1 MFVHDEIVQKLL
13 EDAQDIHGILVEALK
28 NMDKRTVGSK
38 GVGRADK
45 KLKQI
50 ISDIQSIIT
59 LSTQTPD
66 NQPEFTDTP
75 SIELTAIPP
84 PLPQPYPILPLWFHH
99 LLPLRFSI
107 IILLSLHNLV
117 RPQFLYRG
125 LAHFL
130 PESTRKLFDYDN
142 LSSAQEF
149 GATAGSNTESIS
161 GLWNM
166 KAAQTAAAID
176 WTKAIPER
184 IQADIGPSDI
194 ALTLPSA
201 VDKSL
206 ASTIS
211 HVVIDE
217 DGRLVTDLGRF
228 NVLRAPDFSVIHPLL
243 IHGNDSLIALVENK
257 FQNQSKAVAQLKA
270 YAKDHAQNS
279 PRMWCFA
286 FVLTTDGLNIAMF
299 KLKEDSELA
308 AIAHDPDLNGGSEG
322 VWYPVTHEFV
332 HRKMV
337 ELLNEVRNE
346 WDLQWFDTK
355 SSALLALLLYGKPCV
370 FVLQLNVERQLKE
383 ANILVTDDRR
393 CCLADFGLSVIT
405 TSSQAW
411 ARTTSS
417 NFTGKGTVRWLAPEY
432 LASEIP
438 NRPSRDIYA
447 FGCTVLEIFTQKP
460 PFSDRKNEIALLSY
474 VMNGGRPD
482 RPQDDRYSDALWG
495 ITTLCWAQN
504 IEERPSA
511 DQIHECLN
519 GKIDAFEQI
528 VRLNPGDAKALQRLG
543 RLYLQD
549 QCSFQNQE
557 LAVHY
562 FTQSLGAGKYKR
574 TISLLQITFYVSD
587 SSDSQSWYFLGQAYK
602 ASQIYSQAYQAYQQA
617 IYRDSGNPAF
627 RCSIGI
633 LFFHFHQFRNALD
646 AYSRAIRVNPYI
658 SELWFNLGGLY
669 ENGDQITDAIDA
681 YTRASELDP
690 ENRDISNRLQLLK
703 TAQATGGRLPVAL
716 APRDVHP
723 TAYANQPSCP
733 IGPSS
738 AGFTTAS

>member
-99 LLPLRFSI
+99 LLVNRTSQTEWYESMTDALASSFLNHYFTLPTQSCPAAIFIPRLSPLSPR
-107 IILLSLHNLV
+107 
-117 RPQFLYRG
+117 
-125 LAHFL
+125 
-130 PESTRKLFDYDN
+130 STRKLFDYDN

-161 GLWNM
+161 GLWNT

-270 YAKDHAQNS
+270 YAKYHAQNS

-322 VWYPVTHEFV
+322 V
-332 HRKMV
+332 
-337 ELLNEVRNE
+337 
-346 WDLQWFDTK
+346 
-355 SSALLALLLYGKPCV
+355 
-370 FVLQLNVERQLKE
+370 
-383 ANILVTDDRR
+383 
-393 CCLADFGLSVIT
+393 
-405 TSSQAW
+405 
-411 ARTTSS
+411 
-417 NFTGKGTVRWLAPEY
+417 
-432 LASEIP
+432 
-438 NRPSRDIYA
+438 
-447 FGCTVLEIFTQKP
+447 
-460 PFSDRKNEIALLSY
+460 
-474 VMNGGRPD
+474 
-482 RPQDDRYSDALWG
+482 
-495 ITTLCWAQN
+495 
-504 IEERPSA
+504 
-511 DQIHECLN
+511 
-519 GKIDAFEQI
+519 
-528 VRLNPGDAKALQRLG
+528 
-543 RLYLQD
+543 
-549 QCSFQNQE
+549 
-557 LAVHY
+557 
-562 FTQSLGAGKYKR
+562 
-574 TISLLQITFYVSD
+574 
-587 SSDSQSWYFLGQAYK
+587 
-602 ASQIYSQAYQAYQQA
+602 
-617 IYRDSGNPAF
+617 
-627 RCSIGI
+627 
-633 LFFHFHQFRNALD
+633 
-646 AYSRAIRVNPYI
+646 
-658 SELWFNLGGLY
+658 
-669 ENGDQITDAIDA
+669 
-681 YTRASELDP
+681 
-690 ENRDISNRLQLLK
+690 
-703 TAQATGGRLPVAL
+703 
-716 APRDVHP
+716 
-723 TAYANQPSCP
+723 
-733 IGPSS
+733 
-738 AGFTTAS
+738 